1 MTSRS
6 PPAMLFHR
14 QPVSLRID
22 IPVDDF
28 LPSHPTPD
36 EVVSAKRASLSTP
49 RTAKSPE
56 ELARAEKMSGLLH
69 KAHIEAVQA
78 RAAREGERARE
89 AKARRL
95 RHEESERQRLQASSL
110 ERPPQL
116 STGTL
121 ALRLLPND
129 LALAPPP
136 AGPPRPRRVP

>member
-1 MTSRS
+1 
-6 PPAMLFHR
+6 MLFDR
-14 QPVSLRID
+14 SQPAPFRID
-22 IPVDDF
+22 IPVDDL
-28 LPSHPTPD
+28 LPAHPTPD
-36 EVVSAKRASLSTP
+36 EVAAEKRAVLSAP

-56 ELARAEKMSGLLH
+56 ALARAEKLGALLH
-69 KAHIEAVQA
+69 ENHLLAVQQ
-78 RAAREGERARE
+78 RAARESERARE

-121 ALRLLPND
+121 ALRLLPTD